1 MTRARTL
8 ADYVAGGTTAA
19 EFDYL
24 DGVTSN
30 VQTQMD
36 AKAPIVNPTL
46 KTTNN
51 YDFLKGGELNS
62 KGFPKR
68 LFFGCSYYFTHPNV
82 HSFDDDGGWHEV
94 RPGSGWTK
102 MPSTTASG
110 SDDADV
116 WGKMDTT
123 TGRWTPTISGYY
135 LASFYCFH
143 GGGMVSAGCRMALAC
158 RRNSSGSTGG
168 NVIGKLQQQNGGGV
182 ASMGASGSGIIQL
195 DTDDYISLWSFHDSS
210 NAEATNYEFGQFS
223 IYYVGSSDL

>member
-1 MTRARTL
+1 KLILQDQAGGAVLTTGDSGITSASSTVATKTGTETLTNKTL
-8 ADYVAGGTTAA
+8 A
-19 EFDYL
+19 
-24 DGVTSN
+24 TSN
-30 VQTQMD
+30 G
-36 AKAPIVNPTL
+36 
-46 KTTNN
+46 

-62 KGFPKR
+62 LGFPKR
-68 LFFGCSYYFTHPNV
+68 LFFGCSYYFTHPNT
-82 HSFDDDGGWHEV
+82 HTFDDDGSWHEV

-102 MPSTTASG
+102 MPSTSASG

-135 LASFYCFH
+135 LASFYCYH
-143 GGGMVSAGCRMALAC
+143 GGGMVSAGCRMSLAC

-168 NVIGKLQQQNGGGV
+168 NVIGKLSQQNGGGV

-195 DTDDYISLWSFHDSS
+195 DTTDYISLWSFHDSS